1 MARIFF
7 TGIKHSGKT
16 KMAKLVSVILGKES
30 ADSDELALS
39 RLDGLSVRE
48 FYRTR
53 GKEAFM
59 DTEYEVVREYVET
72 HQDFIL
78 SLGGGAADNRKLMD
92 YLKEN
97 GRIIYLRRDEEDM
110 LPVILKHGVPPF
122 LDHDDIKG
130 SFHRVYFER
139 DMKYSKYSDLTLDLG
154 PYGDKDRTAGMI
166 AEALKERN
174 YV

>member
-1 MARIFF
+1 
-7 TGIKHSGKT
+7 
-16 KMAKLVSVILGKES
+16 MAKLVSVILGKES

-39 RLDGLSVRE
+39 CLDGLSVRE

-97 GRIIYLRRDEEDM
+97 GRIIYLRREESEM
-110 LPVILKHGVPPF
+110 LPVILKHGIPAF
-122 LDHDDIKG
+122 LDSNDLEG
-130 SFHRVYFER
+130 SFHRVYTER
-139 DMKYSKYSDLTLDLG
+139 DRIYMENSDLVIELG
-154 PYGDKDRTAGMI
+154 HYRDKTETA
-166 AEALKERN
+166 EYVLEKLKEN
-174 YV
+174 GYV